1 MLRLSRGSF
10 AFLGAKSFAAV
21 GDPSVAFQKGGAF
34 PALGGSPK
42 VGKLTLSQTSRAE
55 HRKARTVLAPRN
67 APGPQVRCAGMGWDG
82 MGWDGMRW
90 DGMRS
95 DGIGSDGMGWDEA
108 GADGRVESRE

>member
-42 VGKLTLSQTSRAE
+42 VGKLTLFQTSRAE

-82 MGWDGMRW
+82 MGWDGMGWDGVGWDEVGWDAFGWDWFGW
-90 DGMRS
+90 DGM
-95 DGIGSDGMGWDEA
+95 G
-108 GADGRVESRE
+108 

>member
-82 MGWDGMRW
+82 MGWDGMGWDGVGWDEVGWDAFGWDWFGW
-90 DGMRS
+90 DGM
-95 DGIGSDGMGWDEA
+95 G
-108 GADGRVESRE
+108 

>member
-1 MLRLSRGSF
+1 VLRLSRGSF

-42 VGKLTLSQTSRAE
+42 VGKLTLFQTSRAE

-82 MGWDGMRW
+82 MGWDGMGWDGVGWDEVGWDAFGWDWFGW
-90 DGMRS
+90 DGM
-95 DGIGSDGMGWDEA
+95 G
-108 GADGRVESRE
+108 